1 MIPRSM
7 PLTPGTRLGPYEI
20 VAPIGA
26 GGMGEVYRAKD
37 TKLNRDVAIKV
48 LPEQLALDQAA
59 LARFE
64 REAQAVAAL
73 SHPNILA
80 IYDFGVATGVAYAV
94 TELLEGETLSAK
106 LSGSALPV
114 RKAVEYALQIV
125 HGIAA
130 AHQKGIVHRD
140 LKPDNIFVTPDGRV
154 KILDFGLA
162 KAAPAPAG
170 EGTATQIGPGTSP
183 GTVMGTVGYMSPE
196 QVRGLPVD
204 HRTDIFSFG
213 IVLFEMLAGL
223 RPFRGDSHVET
234 MNAILKEDPPEFA
247 ASGANVPAG
256 LDRIVRR
263 CLEKSSDER
272 FYSAHDLG
280 LALESVSGSS
290 TSGGSAA
297 SMAALAAPPA
307 RRRATPWLVTAGVVA
322 IAAVAYFAGHRAA
335 EPSATAAPE
344 YHRLTFRRGN
354 ISSAR
359 YASDGKTIVYSAAWE
374 GEPRRLYSTRA
385 ESPDS
390 LTLAFPDAD
399 VASISSSGEL
409 ALVMNRRTVRAYAR
423 IGTLARASLS
433 GGAARAVLEDVQDA
447 DWLPDGSGFAAA
459 RYVDGRYRLEF
470 PVGKLVYESGGYIS
484 DVRVSPD
491 GALVAFLDHA
501 ILGDDRGSVAVVDR
515 AGKKRTL
522 SGEYSSTQGLAWTHD
537 GKEIWFTGADKG
549 SARALH
555 AVTTTGALR
564 TVDRVTGNLH
574 VGDVGADGSVL
585 MWDEN
590 SRIGLTG
597 RRHGDTKDRELSW
610 LDWSNVPVLST
621 DGRTL
626 VFTEQG
632 DGGGAEYSVYL
643 RNMDGSPAVRL
654 GAGNATDL
662 SQDGKWVLTVRLNP
676 APAQLVLLPT
686 GAGEAK
692 QVTGDALA
700 HDFGWFTS
708 DNAHIVFAGFEPGHQ
723 PRLFLQALSGG
734 APKPITPE
742 GVTGIPSPNGTL
754 AAFRG
759 KIYAADGEA
768 PRPIP
773 GIEPDDRIIG
783 WASESRGWFVVRRL
797 DSGDYQMF
805 LLDTAGRR
813 TLAHQLDR
821 VPGSTVGQS
830 FAITPDGSAY
840 VWTYSVAQ
848 SDLFRVTGLNNL
860 PCRSPGERNEL
871 RTPNA
876 SIPRQ

>member
-20 VAPIGA
+20 GAAIGA

-59 LARFE
+59 LGRFE
-64 REAQAVAAL
+64 REAQAVASL

-80 IYDFGVATGVAYAV
+80 IYDFGVASGVAYAV
-94 TELLEGETLSAK
+94 TELLEGEPLSAR
-106 LSGSALPV
+106 LSGSALPA

-162 KAAPAPAG
+162 KASPASTG

-213 IVLFEMLAGL
+213 VVLFEMLAGL

-263 CLEKSSDER
+263 CLEKNSDER

-280 LALESVSGSS
+280 LALESVSGTS
-290 TSGGSAA
+290 TSSGSAA
-297 SMAALAAPPA
+297 SMAALALPPA
-307 RRRATPWLVTAGVVA
+307 RRRMTAWLLAAGAVA
-322 IAAVAYFAGHRAA
+322 IAAVAFFAGHRAA
-335 EPSATAAPE
+335 GPPSSAAPE

-359 YASDGKTIVYSAAWE
+359 YAGDGKTIVYSAAWE

-390 LTLAFPDAD
+390 LTLAFPLAD

-409 ALVMNRRTVRAYAR
+409 GLIMNRRSVNAYAR
-423 IGTLARASLS
+423 VGTLARASLS

-447 DWLPDGSGFAAA
+447 DWLPDGSGFVAA

-470 PVGKLVYESGGYIS
+470 PVGKTVYESGGYIS

-491 GALVAFLDHA
+491 GALVAFLDHP
-501 ILGDDRGSVAVVDR
+501 ILGDDRGTVAVIDR

-522 SGEYSSTQGLAWTHD
+522 TGEYSSTQGLAWANH
-537 GKEIWFTGADKG
+537 GQEIWFTGADKG
-549 SARALH
+549 SARSLH
-555 AVTTTGALR
+555 AVTTAGALR

-574 VGDVGADGSVL
+574 LGDVGADGSVL
-585 MWDEN
+585 IWDEN
-590 SRIGLTG
+590 SRIGLSG
-597 RRHGDTKDRELSW
+597 RMRGDTKDRDLSW
-610 LDWSNVPVLST
+610 LDWSDAPVLSA
-621 DGRTL
+621 DGKTL
-626 VFTEQG
+626 IFTEQG
-632 DGGGAEYSVYL
+632 DGGGPEYSVYL
-643 RNMDGSPAVRL
+643 RTMVGSPAVRL
-654 GAGNATDL
+654 GPGMVTDI
-662 SQDGKWVLTVRLNP
+662 SQDGKWALTVRLNP

-686 GAGEAK
+686 GAGDAK
-692 QVTGDALA
+692 PVTNDAIA
-700 HDFGWFTS
+700 HGLSWFTS
-708 DNAHIVFAGFEPGHQ
+708 DGAHIVFDGFEPGRQ
-723 PRLFLQALSGG
+723 PRLYLQALSGG
-734 APKPITPE
+734 TPTPITPE
-742 GVTGIPSPNGTL
+742 GVTGIPSPDGTL
-754 AAFRG
+754 VAFRG
-759 KIYAADGEA
+759 KIYAANGGA

-773 GIEPDDRIIG
+773 GIEPGDRIVG
-783 WASESRGWFVVRRL
+783 WASGSGGLFVVRRL

-805 LLDTAGRR
+805 LLDAAGRR
-813 TLAHQLDR
+813 TLAHQLER
-821 VPGSTVGQS
+821 VPGSTLGQW
-830 FAITPDGSAY
+830 FAVTPDGSAY
-840 VWTYSVAQ
+840 AWTYSVAQ
-848 SDLFRVTGLNNL
+848 SDLFRVTGLK
-860 PCRSPGERNEL
+860 
-871 RTPNA
+871 
-876 SIPRQ
+876 

>member
-290 TSGGSAA
+290 IT
-297 SMAALAAPPA
+297 ALTLPPV
-307 RRRATPWLVTAGVVA
+307 RRRATPWLVAAGVVA
-322 IAAVAYFAGHRAA
+322 IAAVAFFAGHRTA
-335 EPSATAAPE
+335 EPVAPAAPS

-359 YASDGKTIVYSAAWE
+359 YAGDGKTIVYSAAWE
-374 GEPRRLYSTRA
+374 GEPRRLYSTRN

-390 LTLAFPDAD
+390 LTLAFPEAD

-409 ALVMNRRTVRAYAR
+409 ALIMDRRSVRAYAR

-470 PVGKLVYESGGYIS
+470 PVGKSVYESGGYIS

-491 GALVAFLDHA
+491 GALVAFLDHP

-515 AGKKRTL
+515 AGKKSTL
-522 SGEYSSTQGLAWTHD
+522 SGEYSSTQGLAWAK
-537 GKEIWFTGADKG
+537 GGQEIWFTGADKG
-549 SARALH
+549 SARALY
-555 AVTTTGALR
+555 AVNTTGTLR
-564 TVDRVTGNLH
+564 TVDRVTGSLH
-574 VGDVGADGSVL
+574 LGDVGADGSVL

-597 RRHGDTKDRELSW
+597 RMRGDTKDRDLSW
-610 LDWSNVPVLST
+610 FDWSNQPAISD

-632 DGGGAEYSVYL
+632 DGGGPEYSVYL
-643 RNMDGSPAVRL
+643 RSLDGSPAVRL
-654 GAGNATDL
+654 GAGTAADL

-676 APAQLVLLPT
+676 APAQLMLLPT

-692 QVTGDALA
+692 QVTDDALA
-700 HDFGWFTS
+700 HDLGWFTS
-708 DNAHIVFAGFEPGHQ
+708 DGTHVVFVGFAPDHQ
-723 PRLFLQALSGG
+723 PRLYLQALSGG
-734 APKPITPE
+734 TPQPITPE
-742 GVTGIPSPNGTL
+742 GVTGIPSPDGTL
-754 AAFRG
+754 AAFDG
-759 KIYAADGEA
+759 KIYSADGGA
-768 PRPIP
+768 PRPIL
-773 GIEPDDRIIG
+773 GIEPGDRIIG
-783 WASESRGWFVVRRL
+783 WASQSRGLFVGRRL
-797 DSGDYQMF
+797 ESGDFQIF
-805 LLDTAGRR
+805 HLDAGGRR
-813 TLAHQLDR
+813 TLAHQLER
-821 VPGSTVGQS
+821 VPGSTMGQS

-848 SDLFRVTGLNNL
+848 SDLFRVTGLK
-860 PCRSPGERNEL
+860 
-871 RTPNA
+871 
-876 SIPRQ
+876 

>member
-1 MIPRSM
+1 M
-7 PLTPGTRLGPYEI
+7 PLTPGTRLGSYEI

-48 LPEQLALDQAA
+48 LPEQLALDPAA
-59 LARFE
+59 LGRFE
-64 REAQAVAAL
+64 REAQAVASL

-80 IYDFGVATGVAYAV
+80 IYDFGVASGVAYAV
-94 TELLEGETLSAK
+94 TELLEGEALSAR
-106 LSGSALPV
+106 LSGSALPA

-162 KAAPAPAG
+162 KASPASIG

-213 IVLFEMLAGL
+213 VVLYEMLAGL

-234 MNAILKEDPPEFA
+234 MNAILKEDPAEFA

-280 LALESVSGSS
+280 LALESVAGSS

-297 SMAALAAPPA
+297 SMAALDLKPA
-307 RRRATPWLVTAGVVA
+307 RRRATPWLVAAGAVA
-322 IAAVAYFAGHRAA
+322 IAAAAFFAGHRTAG
-335 EPSATAAPE
+335 PPATAAPE

-359 YASDGKTIVYSAAWE
+359 YAGDGKTIVYSAAWE

-390 LTLAFPDAD
+390 LTLAFPLAD
-399 VASISSSGEL
+399 VASIASSGEL
-409 ALVMNRRTVRAYAR
+409 ALIMNRRTVRAYAR
-423 IGTLARASLS
+423 VGTLARASLS

-447 DWLPDGSGFAAA
+447 DWLPDGSGFVAA

-470 PVGKLVYESGGYIS
+470 PVGKSVYESGGYIS

-491 GALVAFLDHA
+491 GALVAFLDHP

-515 AGKKRTL
+515 AGKKQTL
-522 SGEYSSTQGLAWTHD
+522 TGEYSSTQGLAWANG

-555 AVTTTGALR
+555 AVTIAGALR
-564 TVDRVTGNLH
+564 TVDRVTGSLH
-574 VGDVGADGSVL
+574 LGDVGADSSVL

-590 SRIGLTG
+590 SRIGVTG
-597 RRHGDTKDRELSW
+597 RMRGDTKDRDLSW
-610 LDWSNVPVLST
+610 LDWTDNPVLSD
-621 DGRTL
+621 DGKTM
-626 VFTEQG
+626 VFTEEG
-632 DGGGAEYSVYL
+632 DGGGPEYSVYL
-643 RNMDGSPAVRL
+643 RGMDGSPAIRL
-654 GAGNATDL
+654 GPGNATDL

-686 GAGEAK
+686 GAGEVKA
-692 QVTGDALA
+692 VTNDAIA
-700 HDFGWFTS
+700 HDLGWFTT
-708 DNAHIVFAGFEPGHQ
+708 DGAHIVFAGFEAGHQ
-723 PRLFLQALSGG
+723 PRLYLQPLSGG
-734 APKPITPE
+734 TPKPITPE
-742 GVTGIPSPNGTL
+742 GVTGIPSPDGTL
-754 AAFRG
+754 TAFGG
-759 KIYAADGEA
+759 KIYAASGGA

-773 GIEPDDRIIG
+773 GIEPDDRVVG
-783 WASESRGWFVVRRL
+783 WASQPGGLFVARRL
-797 DSGDYQMF
+797 DAGDYQML
-805 LLDTAGRR
+805 LLDAAGRR
-813 TLAHQLDR
+813 TPAHQLER
-821 VPGSTVGQS
+821 VPGSSVGQW

-840 VWTYSVAQ
+840 AWTYSVSQ
-848 SDLFRVTGLNNL
+848 SDLFRVTGL
-860 PCRSPGERNEL
+860 R
-871 RTPNA
+871 
-876 SIPRQ
+876 